1 MSTKQTL
8 VIAEKPSVAKSIA
21 AVLNATNR
29 KDGYLEGSGFL
40 VSWCVGHLVE
50 LADASTYEERYG
62 KWSLADLPILP
73 EHWRY
78 VITPDTKKQFD
89 TLKQLMGRADVESLV
104 CATDAGREGE
114 LIFRLVYEQAKCKKP
129 VKRLW
134 ISSMEDSAIREG
146 FEHLRPSADYDN
158 LYRAALC
165 RARADWLVGINA
177 TRLFSCLYHRTLNI
191 GRVMT
196 PTLALIVQRE
206 ADIDA
211 FKPTPFYT
219 VTLGLSDFTVT
230 GERLTDKAQ
239 AEVVQA
245 ACMAADAATVKS
257 VERKEKTEKPPTLYD
272 LTTLQREA
280 NRLLGFTAQQTL
292 DYLQSLY
299 EKKLATYP
307 RTDSRYL
314 TSDMAQSLPVLVN
327 TVAKAMPFASGVAV
341 YCNPAQVIND
351 AKVSDHHAI
360 IPTQGVKDADL
371 SGLPAGER
379 SLLSLI
385 AARLLCAV
393 GQPYAYAETAVLVE
407 CAGYEFKAKGRAVLN
422 PGFKEL
428 DGRYRDTLKNK
439 PEPDKEKETKALPVL
454 AEGQSCEVVTAGIK
468 EGKTTP
474 PAHFTEDSLLA
485 AMETAGAGEMPEDAE
500 RKGLGTPATRAGIL
514 EKLIKVGFLERKKVK
529 KTTHLMPTHE
539 GVALIT
545 VLPEQIQSPSM
556 TAEWEHQLKE
566 IERGEASPE
575 AFLCEISAMLK
586 DLTSHYEAVK
596 DAAVLFPSKK
606 ESLGKCPRCGG
617 SVVELKKGFVCENR
631 DCGFAIWKESKFF
644 TAKKKKPTAAFVTEL
659 LASGRARLSGCYSE
673 KSGKTYDAVVV
684 LDDDGG
690 KYVNFKLE
698 FASGGKSK

>member
-1 MSTKQTL
+1 MIEHKL

-21 AVLNATNR
+21 AVLKATNR
-29 KDGYLEGSGFL
+29 KDGYLEGGGFL

-50 LADASTYEERYG
+50 LADASAYEERYA
-62 KWSLADLPILP
+62 KWALSDLPILP
-73 EHWRY
+73 EHWKY
-78 VITPDTKKQFD
+78 VITPDTRKQFD
-89 TLKQLMGRADVESLV
+89 ILKELMSRDDVTSLV

-129 VKRLW
+129 VERLW
-134 ISSMEDSAIREG
+134 ISSMEDSAIRKG
-146 FEHLRPSADYDN
+146 FEHLRPAADYEN

-206 ADIDA
+206 ADIEA
-211 FKPTPFYT
+211 FRPTPFYT
-219 VTLGLSDFTVT
+219 VTLGLSDFAAT

-239 AEVVQA
+239 AEAVQA
-245 ACMAADAATVKS
+245 ACMEADTATVKS
-257 VERKEKTEKPPTLYD
+257 VERKEKTEKPPALYD

-292 DYLQSLY
+292 DYLQALY

-314 TSDMAQSLPVLVN
+314 TSDMAGSLPVLVN
-327 TVAKAMPFASGVAV
+327 AIANAMPFVSGAAV
-341 YCNPAQVIND
+341 RCNPAQVIDD

-379 SLLSLI
+379 SLLHLI
-385 AARLLCAV
+385 AVRLLCAV
-393 GQPYAYAETAVLVE
+393 GQPYAYAETAVVVE

-439 PEPDKEKETKALPVL
+439 PEPDKEKEAKALPVL
-454 AEGQSCEVVTAGIK
+454 NQGQSFDVVTAGIK

-485 AMETAGAGEMPEDAE
+485 AMETAGAADAPEDAE

-529 KTTHLMPTHE
+529 KATHLMPTHA

-566 IERGEASPE
+566 IERGAVEPE
-575 AFLCEISAMLK
+575 TFLDGITAMLK
-586 DLTSHYEAVK
+586 DLIRHYEVVK
-596 DAAVLFPSKK
+596 DASVLFPSDK
-606 ESLGKCPRCGG
+606 ESLGKCPRCDG

-631 DCGFAIWKESKFF
+631 DCGFAIWKESRFF
-644 TAKKKKPTAAFVTEL
+644 AAKKKKPTAAFVTEL
-659 LASGRARLSGCYSE
+659 LESGRAKLTGCYSE

-698 FASGGKSK
+698 FEGGGKKRK

>member
-1 MSTKQTL
+1 MTQYKL

-21 AVLNATNR
+21 AVLKATNR
-29 KDGYLEGSGFL
+29 KDGYLEGGGFL

-50 LADASTYEERYG
+50 LADASPSAECSP
-62 KWSLADLPILP
+62 KWALSALPILP
-73 EHWRY
+73 EHWKY

-89 TLKQLMGRADVESLV
+89 TLKQLMARDDVTSLV

-129 VKRLW
+129 VERLW

-146 FEHLRPSADYDN
+146 FAHLRPSADYDS

-165 RARADWLVGINA
+165 RARADWMVGINA

-219 VTLGLSDFTVT
+219 VTLGLSDFAAT
-230 GERLTDKAQ
+230 GERLADKAQ
-239 AEVVQA
+239 AEAVQA
-245 ACMAADAATVKS
+245 ACMAADAAVIKS
-257 VERKEKTEKPPTLYD
+257 VERKEKTEKPPALYD

-314 TSDMAQSLPVLVN
+314 TSDMTGSLPVLVN
-327 TVAKAMPFASGVAV
+327 AIAKAMPFVSGIAV
-341 YCNPAQVIND
+341 RCNPAQVVND

-379 SLLSLI
+379 SLLHLI

-393 GQPYAYAETAVLVE
+393 GQPYAYAETAVVVE

-439 PEPDKEKETKALPVL
+439 PEPDKEKEAKALPVL
-454 AEGQSCEVVTAGIK
+454 AQGQSCEVVTAGIK

-529 KTTHLMPTHE
+529 KATHLMPTHA

-566 IERGEASPE
+566 IERGGAEPE
-575 AFLCEISAMLK
+575 AFLDGITAMLK
-586 DLTSHYEAVK
+586 DLIEHYEAVK
-596 DAAVLFPSKK
+596 DASVLFPSDK

-644 TAKKKKPTAAFVTEL
+644 TAKKKKPTTAFVTEL
-659 LASGRARLSGCYSE
+659 LASGRAKLSGCYSE
-673 KSGKTYDAVVV
+673 KTGKTYDAVVV

-698 FASGGKSK
+698 FDGGGKKRR

>member
-62 KWSLADLPILP
+62 KWSLTDLPILP

-89 TLKQLMGRADVESLV
+89 TLKQLMGRADVASLV

-219 VTLGLSDFTVT
+219 VTLGLSGFSAVS
-230 GERLTDKAQ
+230 ERLTEKAH
-239 AEVVQA
+239 AEMVQE

-257 VERKEKTEKPPTLYD
+257 VERKEKTEKPPALYD

-314 TSDMAQSLPVLVN
+314 TSDMAQSLPILVN

-379 SLLSLI
+379 SLFSLI

-439 PEPDKEKETKALPVL
+439 PEPDKEKAAKALPVL
-454 AEGQSCEVVTAGIK
+454 AEGQSFEVVTAGIK

-485 AMETAGAGEMPEDAE
+485 AMETAGAGEMSEDAE
-500 RKGLGTPATRAGIL
+500 RTGLGTPATRAGIL

-529 KTTHLMPTHE
+529 KTAHLMPTHE

-575 AFLCEISAMLK
+575 AFLREISAMLK
-586 DLTSHYEAVK
+586 DLTDHYEAVK
-596 DAAVLFPSKK
+596 DAAVLFPSNK

>member
-62 KWSLADLPILP
+62 KWSLTDLPILP

-219 VTLGLSDFTVT
+219 VTLGLSDFAAT

-245 ACMAADAATVKS
+245 ACMAADSATVKS
-257 VERKEKTEKPPTLYD
+257 VERKEKTEKPPALYD

-439 PEPDKEKETKALPVL
+439 PEPDKEKEAKALPVL
-454 AEGQSCEVVTAGIK
+454 AEGQSFEVVTAGIK

-698 FASGGKSK
+698 FASGGKSR

>member
-219 VTLGLSDFTVT
+219 VTLGLSDFAAT

-245 ACMAADAATVKS
+245 ACMAADSATVKS
-257 VERKEKTEKPPTLYD
+257 VERKEKTEKPPALYD

-360 IPTQGVKDADL
+360 IPTQGMKDAGL

-385 AARLLCAV
+385 ASRLLCAV

-439 PEPDKEKETKALPVL
+439 PEPDKEKEAKALPVL
-454 AEGQSCEVVTAGIK
+454 AEGQSFEVVTAGIK

-485 AMETAGAGEMPEDAE
+485 AMETAGASEMPEDAE

-556 TAEWEHQLKE
+556 TAEWEHQLKK

-617 SVVELKKGFVCENR
+617 SVVELKKGFVCEKR

>member
-1 MSTKQTL
+1 MSYTL

-21 AVLNATNR
+21 AVLGARGR
-29 KDGYLEGSGFL
+29 KDGYLEGGGYL

-50 LADASTYEERYG
+50 LADASAYGERYA
-62 KWSLADLPILP
+62 KWALSDLPILP
-73 EHWRY
+73 ERWNY
-78 VITPDTKKQFD
+78 VITPGTKKQFD
-89 TLKQLMGRADVESLV
+89 ILKQLMGREDVASLV

-146 FEHLRPSADYDN
+146 FEHLRPASDYDR

-206 ADIDA
+206 ADIEA
-211 FKPTPFYT
+211 FRPTPFYT
-219 VTLGLSDFTVT
+219 VTLALPGFTVS
-230 GERLTDKAQ
+230 GERLSDKAQ
-239 AEVVQA
+239 AQAVQE
-245 ACMAADAATVKS
+245 ACMAAGKAAVKS
-257 VERKEKTEKPPTLYD
+257 VERKEKTEKPPALYD

-292 DYLQSLY
+292 DYLQALY

-314 TSDMAQSLPVLVN
+314 TSDMAGSLPVLVN
-327 TVAKAMPFASGVAV
+327 AVAKAMPFATGTAIT
-341 YCNPAQVIND
+341 CEPAQVID
-351 AKVSDHHAI
+351 DSKVSDHHAI
-360 IPTQGVKDADL
+360 LPTQGVKDADL
-371 SGLPAGER
+371 EALPAGER

-393 GQPYAYAETAVLVE
+393 GQPYAYAETAVFME
-407 CAGYEFKAKGRAVLN
+407 CAGQEFKAKGRAVLH

-428 DGRYRDTLKNK
+428 DMRYRNTLKSK
-439 PEPDKEKETKALPVL
+439 PETDKDKEAKALPVL
-454 AEGQSCEVVTAGIK
+454 ESGQTCEIMTAGIK

-514 EKLIKVGFLERKKVK
+514 EKLIKVGFLERRKVK
-529 KTTHLMPTHE
+529 KTAYLMPTHA

-566 IERGEASPE
+566 IERGAAEPE
-575 AFLCEISAMLK
+575 AFLSGISDMLK
-586 DLTSHYEAVK
+586 DLTQHYEAVK
-596 DAAVLFPSKK
+596 DASVLFPSDK

-617 SVVELKKGFVCENR
+617 AVVELKKGFACENR
-631 DCGFAIWKESKFF
+631 ECGFAIWKESRFF
-644 TAKKKKPTAAFVTEL
+644 AAKKKKPTAAFVTEL
-659 LASGRARLSGCYSE
+659 LANGRAKLSGCYSE
-673 KSGKTYDAVVV
+673 KTGKTYDAVVV

-690 KYVNFKLE
+690 KFVNFRLE
-698 FASGGKSK
+698 FAGGNSPGR

>member
-439 PEPDKEKETKALPVL
+439 PEPDKEKEAKALPVL

-684 LDDDGG
+684 LGDDGG

>member
-21 AVLNATNR
+21 AVLKATNR
-29 KDGYLEGSGFL
+29 KDGYLEGGGFL

-50 LADASTYEERYG
+50 LADAAAYDERYA
-62 KWSLADLPILP
+62 KWSLTDLPILP
-73 EHWRY
+73 ERWKY
-78 VITPDTKKQFD
+78 GITPDTKKQFD
-89 TLKQLMGRADVESLV
+89 TLKQLMEREDVASLV

-158 LYRAALC
+158 LYRSALC

-219 VTLGLSDFTVT
+219 VTLGLSDFAAT
-230 GERLTDKAQ
+230 GERLADKAQ
-239 AEVVQA
+239 AEAVQA

-257 VERKEKTEKPPTLYD
+257 VERKEKTEKPPALYD

-327 TVAKAMPFASGVAV
+327 TVAKTMPFASGVAV

-439 PEPDKEKETKALPVL
+439 PEPDKEKEAKALPVL
-454 AEGQSCEVVTAGIK
+454 AEGQSFEVVTAGIK

-485 AMETAGAGEMPEDAE
+485 AMETAGAGGMPEDAE

>member
-1 MSTKQTL
+1 MNTRHTL

-21 AVLNATNR
+21 AVLGAANR
-29 KDGYLEGSGFL
+29 KDGYMEGGGYL

-89 TLKQLMGRADVESLV
+89 TLKQLMSRTDVASLV

-146 FEHLRPSADYDN
+146 FENLRPSADYDS
-158 LYRAALC
+158 LYHAALC

-196 PTLALIVQRE
+196 PTLALIVKRE

-211 FKPTPFYT
+211 FQPTPFYT
-219 VTLGLSDFTVT
+219 VTLGLSDFAAT
-230 GERLTDKAQ
+230 GERLTDKTQ
-239 AEVVQA
+239 AEAVQA
-245 ACMAADAATVKS
+245 ACMAADTAIVKS
-257 VERKEKTEKPPTLYD
+257 VERKEKTEKPPALYD

-327 TVAKAMPFASGVAV
+327 AAAKAMPFASGTAIR
-341 YCNPAQVIND
+341 CNPAQVIND

-371 SGLPAGER
+371 SGLPVGER

-393 GQPYAYAETAVLVE
+393 GQPYACAETAVVVE

-439 PEPDKEKETKALPVL
+439 PEPDKEKEAKALPVL
-454 AEGQSCEVVTAGIK
+454 AEGQSFEVVTAGIK

-529 KTTHLMPTHE
+529 KTAHLMPTHE

-566 IERGEASPE
+566 IERGKASPE
-575 AFLCEISAMLK
+575 TFLQDISTMLK
-586 DLTSHYEAVK
+586 DLTDHYEAVK
-596 DAAVLFPSKK
+596 DAAVLFPSKN

-617 SVVELKKGFVCENR
+617 AVTERKNGFFCENR
-631 DCGFAIWKESKFF
+631 DCGFAIWKDSRFF
-644 TAKKKKPTAAFVTEL
+644 TAKKKKPTATFVTEL

-684 LDDDGG
+684 LADDGG

-698 FASGGKSK
+698 FTSGGKSR

>member
-1 MSTKQTL
+1 M
-8 VIAEKPSVAKSIA
+8 
-21 AVLNATNR
+21 
-29 KDGYLEGSGFL
+29 
-40 VSWCVGHLVE
+40 
-50 LADASTYEERYG
+50 
-62 KWSLADLPILP
+62 
-73 EHWRY
+73 
-78 VITPDTKKQFD
+78 ITPDTKKQFD
-89 TLKQLMGRADVESLV
+89 TLKQLMARDDVTSLV

-129 VKRLW
+129 VERLW

-146 FEHLRPSADYDN
+146 FAHLRPSADYDS

-165 RARADWLVGINA
+165 RARADWMVGINA

-219 VTLGLSDFTVT
+219 VTLGLSDFAAT
-230 GERLTDKAQ
+230 GERLADKAQ
-239 AEVVQA
+239 AEAVQA
-245 ACMAADAATVKS
+245 ACMAADAAVIKS
-257 VERKEKTEKPPTLYD
+257 VERKEKTEKPPALYD

-314 TSDMAQSLPVLVN
+314 TSDMTGSLPVLVN
-327 TVAKAMPFASGVAV
+327 AIAKAMPFVSGIAV
-341 YCNPAQVIND
+341 RCNPAQVVND

-379 SLLSLI
+379 SLLHLI

-393 GQPYAYAETAVLVE
+393 GQPYAYAETAVVVE

-439 PEPDKEKETKALPVL
+439 PEPDKEKEAKALPVL
-454 AEGQSCEVVTAGIK
+454 AQGQSCEVVTAGIK

-529 KTTHLMPTHE
+529 KATHLMPTHA
-539 GVALIT
+539 GVALI
-545 VLPEQIQSPSM
+545 IQTYDFLKLCGLLIRCRIVESVKRCSESCYQLLQYIKRRIDNALFNFSYM
-556 TAEWEHQLKE
+556 TDRNTGHVGQSL
-566 IERGEASPE
+566 
-575 AFLCEISAMLK
+575 
-586 DLTSHYEAVK
+586 
-596 DAAVLFPSKK
+596 
-606 ESLGKCPRCGG
+606 LGKAPA
-617 SVVELKKGFVCENR
+617 
-631 DCGFAIWKESKFF
+631 FAGIPHGVAKF
-644 TAKKKKPTAAFVTEL
+644 
-659 LASGRARLSGCYSE
+659 
-673 KSGKTYDAVVV
+673 
-684 LDDDGG
+684 
-690 KYVNFKLE
+690 
-698 FASGGKSK
+698 

>member
-1 MSTKQTL
+1 
-8 VIAEKPSVAKSIA
+8 
-21 AVLNATNR
+21 
-29 KDGYLEGSGFL
+29 
-40 VSWCVGHLVE
+40 
-50 LADASTYEERYG
+50 
-62 KWSLADLPILP
+62 
-73 EHWRY
+73 
-78 VITPDTKKQFD
+78 
-89 TLKQLMGRADVESLV
+89 
-104 CATDAGREGE
+104 
-114 LIFRLVYEQAKCKKP
+114 
-129 VKRLW
+129 
-134 ISSMEDSAIREG
+134 
-146 FEHLRPSADYDN
+146 
-158 LYRAALC
+158 
-165 RARADWLVGINA
+165 
-177 TRLFSCLYHRTLNI
+177 
-191 GRVMT
+191 
-196 PTLALIVQRE
+196 
-206 ADIDA
+206 
-211 FKPTPFYT
+211 
-219 VTLGLSDFTVT
+219 
-230 GERLTDKAQ
+230 
-239 AEVVQA
+239 
-245 ACMAADAATVKS
+245 MAADAAVIKS
-257 VERKEKTEKPPTLYD
+257 VERKEKTEKPPALYD

-314 TSDMAQSLPVLVN
+314 TSDMTGSLPVLVN
-327 TVAKAMPFASGVAV
+327 AIAKAMPFVSGIAV
-341 YCNPAQVIND
+341 RCNPAQVVND

-379 SLLSLI
+379 SLLHLI

-393 GQPYAYAETAVLVE
+393 GQPYAYAETAVVVE

-439 PEPDKEKETKALPVL
+439 PEPDKEKEAKALPVL
-454 AEGQSCEVVTAGIK
+454 AQGQSCEVVTAGIK

-529 KTTHLMPTHE
+529 KATHLMPTHA

-556 TAEWEHQLKE
+556 TAEWELKE
-566 IERGEASPE
+566 IERGGAEPE
-575 AFLCEISAMLK
+575 AFLDGITAMLK
-586 DLTSHYEAVK
+586 DLIEHYEAVK
-596 DAAVLFPSKK
+596 DASVLFPSDK

-644 TAKKKKPTAAFVTEL
+644 TAKKKKPTTAFVTEL
-659 LASGRARLSGCYSE
+659 LASGRAKLSGCYSE
-673 KSGKTYDAVVV
+673 KTGKTYDAVVV

-698 FASGGKSK
+698 FDGGGKKRR

>member
-21 AVLNATNR
+21 AVLKATNR
-29 KDGYLEGSGFL
+29 KDGYLEGGGFL

-50 LADASTYEERYG
+50 LADAAAYDERYA
-62 KWSLADLPILP
+62 KWSLTDLPILP
-73 EHWRY
+73 ERWKY
-78 VITPDTKKQFD
+78 GITPDTKKQFD
-89 TLKQLMGRADVESLV
+89 TLKQLMEREDVASLV

-196 PTLALIVQRE
+196 PTLALIVKRE

-219 VTLGLSDFTVT
+219 VTLGLSDFAAT
-230 GERLTDKAQ
+230 GERLTNKAQ
-239 AEVVQA
+239 AEAVQA
-245 ACMAADAATVKS
+245 VCMAADAATVKS
-257 VERKEKTEKPPTLYD
+257 VERKEKTEKPPALYD

-360 IPTQGVKDADL
+360 IPTQGVKDVDL

-379 SLLSLI
+379 SLLFLI

-428 DGRYRDTLKNK
+428 DGRYRNTLKNK
-439 PEPDKEKETKALPVL
+439 PEPDKENEAKALPVL
-454 AEGQSCEVVTAGIK
+454 AEGQSFEVVTAGIK

-529 KTTHLMPTHE
+529 KATHLMPTHA

-566 IERGEASPE
+566 IERGGAEPE
-575 AFLCEISAMLK
+575 AFLDGITAMLK
-586 DLTSHYEAVK
+586 DLIKHYEVVK
-596 DAAVLFPSKK
+596 DASVLFPSEK

-631 DCGFAIWKESKFF
+631 DCGFAIWKENKFF
-644 TAKKKKPTAAFVTEL
+644 TAKKKKPTAALVTEL
-659 LASGRARLSGCYSE
+659 LAGGRAKLSGCYSE
-673 KSGKTYDAVVV
+673 KTGKTYDAVVV

-698 FASGGKSK
+698 FASGGKSR

>member
-89 TLKQLMGRADVESLV
+89 TLKQLMEREDVASLV

-219 VTLGLSDFTVT
+219 VTLGLSDFAAT

-257 VERKEKTEKPPTLYD
+257 VERKEKTEKPPALYD

-439 PEPDKEKETKALPVL
+439 PEPDKEKEAKALPVL
-454 AEGQSCEVVTAGIK
+454 AEGQSFEVVTAGIK

>member
-165 RARADWLVGINA
+165 RARADWMVGINA

-439 PEPDKEKETKALPVL
+439 PEPDKEKEAKALPVL

-474 PAHFTEDSLLA
+474 PAHFTEDSLLD

-529 KTTHLMPTHE
+529 KTPHLMPTHE

>member
-29 KDGYLEGSGFL
+29 KDGYLEGDGFL

-62 KWSLADLPILP
+62 KWSLTDLPILP
-73 EHWRY
+73 EHRRY

-89 TLKQLMGRADVESLV
+89 TLKQLMGRTDVESLV

-114 LIFRLVYEQAKCKKP
+114 LIFRLVYEQAECKKP

-219 VTLGLSDFTVT
+219 VTLGLSGFSAVS
-230 GERLTDKAQ
+230 ERLTEKAH
-239 AEVVQA
+239 AEMVQE
-245 ACMAADAATVKS
+245 ACMAADAAIVKS
-257 VERKEKTEKPPTLYD
+257 VERKEKTEKPPALYD

-439 PEPDKEKETKALPVL
+439 PEPDKEKEAKALPVL
-454 AEGQSCEVVTAGIK
+454 AEGQSFEVVTAGIK

-698 FASGGKSK
+698 FASGGKSR

>member
-1 MSTKQTL
+1 MTQYKL

-21 AVLNATNR
+21 AVLKATNR
-29 KDGYLEGSGFL
+29 KDGYLEGGGFL

-50 LADASTYEERYG
+50 LADASTYAECYA
-62 KWSLADLPILP
+62 KWALSDLPILP
-73 EHWRY
+73 EHWKY

-89 TLKQLMGRADVESLV
+89 TLKQLMARDDVTSLV

-129 VKRLW
+129 VERLW

-146 FEHLRPSADYDN
+146 FAHLRPSADYDS

-165 RARADWLVGINA
+165 RARADWMVGINA

-219 VTLGLSDFTVT
+219 VTLGLSDFAAT
-230 GERLTDKAQ
+230 GERLADKAQ
-239 AEVVQA
+239 
-245 ACMAADAATVKS
+245 
-257 VERKEKTEKPPTLYD
+257 ERKEKTEKPPALYD

-314 TSDMAQSLPVLVN
+314 TSDMTGSLPVLVN
-327 TVAKAMPFASGVAV
+327 AIAKAMPFVSGIAV
-341 YCNPAQVIND
+341 RCNPAQVVND

-379 SLLSLI
+379 SLLHLI

-393 GQPYAYAETAVLVE
+393 GQPYAYAETAVVVE

-439 PEPDKEKETKALPVL
+439 PEPDKEKEAKALPVL
-454 AEGQSCEVVTAGIK
+454 AQGQSCEVVTAGIK

-529 KTTHLMPTHE
+529 KATHLMPTHA

-566 IERGEASPE
+566 IERGGAEPE
-575 AFLCEISAMLK
+575 AFLDGITAMLK
-586 DLTSHYEAVK
+586 DLIEHYEAVK
-596 DAAVLFPSKK
+596 DASVLFPSDK

-644 TAKKKKPTAAFVTEL
+644 TAKKKKPTTAFVTEL
-659 LASGRARLSGCYSE
+659 LASGRAKLSGCYSE
-673 KSGKTYDAVVV
+673 KTGKTYDAVVV

-698 FASGGKSK
+698 FDGGGKKRR

>member
-1 MSTKQTL
+1 MTQYKL

-21 AVLNATNR
+21 AVLKATNR
-29 KDGYLEGSGFL
+29 KDGYLEGGGFL

-50 LADASTYEERYG
+50 LADASTYAECYA
-62 KWSLADLPILP
+62 KWALSDLPILP
-73 EHWRY
+73 EHWKY

-89 TLKQLMGRADVESLV
+89 TLKQLMARDDVTSLV

-129 VKRLW
+129 VERLW

-146 FEHLRPSADYDN
+146 FAHLRPSADYDS

-165 RARADWLVGINA
+165 RARADWMVGINA

-219 VTLGLSDFTVT
+219 VTLGLSDFAAT
-230 GERLTDKAQ
+230 GERLADKAQ
-239 AEVVQA
+239 AEAVQA
-245 ACMAADAATVKS
+245 ACMAADAAVIKS
-257 VERKEKTEKPPTLYD
+257 VERKEKTEKPPALYD

-314 TSDMAQSLPVLVN
+314 TSDMTGSLPVLVN
-327 TVAKAMPFASGVAV
+327 AIAKAMPFVSGIAV
-341 YCNPAQVIND
+341 RCNPAQVVND

-379 SLLSLI
+379 SLLHLI

-393 GQPYAYAETAVLVE
+393 GQPYAYAETAVVVE

-439 PEPDKEKETKALPVL
+439 PEPDKEKEAKALPVL
-454 AEGQSCEVVTAGIK
+454 AQGQSCEVVTAGIK

-529 KTTHLMPTHE
+529 KATHLMPTHA

-556 TAEWEHQLKE
+556 TAEWELKE
-566 IERGEASPE
+566 IERGGAEPE
-575 AFLCEISAMLK
+575 AFLDGITAMLK
-586 DLTSHYEAVK
+586 DLIEHYEAVK
-596 DAAVLFPSKK
+596 DASVLFPSDK

-644 TAKKKKPTAAFVTEL
+644 TAKKKKPTTAFVTEL
-659 LASGRARLSGCYSE
+659 LASGRAKLSGCYSE
-673 KSGKTYDAVVV
+673 KTGKTYDAVVV

-698 FASGGKSK
+698 FDGGGKKRR

>member
-1 MSTKQTL
+1 MTQYKL

-21 AVLNATNR
+21 AVLKATNR
-29 KDGYLEGSGFL
+29 KDGYLEGGGFL

-50 LADASTYEERYG
+50 LADASTYAECYA
-62 KWSLADLPILP
+62 KWALSDLPILP
-73 EHWRY
+73 EHWKY

-89 TLKQLMGRADVESLV
+89 TLKQLMARDDVTSLV

-129 VKRLW
+129 VERLW

-146 FEHLRPSADYDN
+146 FAHLRPSADYDS

-165 RARADWLVGINA
+165 RARADWMVGINA

-219 VTLGLSDFTVT
+219 VTLGLSDFAAT
-230 GERLTDKAQ
+230 GERLADKAQ
-239 AEVVQA
+239 AEAVQA
-245 ACMAADAATVKS
+245 ACMAADAAVIKS
-257 VERKEKTEKPPTLYD
+257 VERKEKTEKPPALYD

-314 TSDMAQSLPVLVN
+314 TSDMTGSLPVLVN
-327 TVAKAMPFASGVAV
+327 AIAKAMPFVSGIAV
-341 YCNPAQVIND
+341 RCNPAQVVND

-379 SLLSLI
+379 SLLHLI

-393 GQPYAYAETAVLVE
+393 GQPYAYAETAVVVE

-439 PEPDKEKETKALPVL
+439 PEPDKEKEAKALPVL
-454 AEGQSCEVVTAGIK
+454 AQGQSCEVVTAGIK

-500 RKGLGTPATRAGIL
+500 RKGLGTPATRAVI
-514 EKLIKVGFLERKKVK
+514 
-529 KTTHLMPTHE
+529 
-539 GVALIT
+539 
-545 VLPEQIQSPSM
+545 
-556 TAEWEHQLKE
+556 
-566 IERGEASPE
+566 
-575 AFLCEISAMLK
+575 
-586 DLTSHYEAVK
+586 
-596 DAAVLFPSKK
+596 
-606 ESLGKCPRCGG
+606 
-617 SVVELKKGFVCENR
+617 
-631 DCGFAIWKESKFF
+631 
-644 TAKKKKPTAAFVTEL
+644 
-659 LASGRARLSGCYSE
+659 
-673 KSGKTYDAVVV
+673 
-684 LDDDGG
+684 
-690 KYVNFKLE
+690 
-698 FASGGKSK
+698 

>member
-29 KDGYLEGSGFL
+29 KDGYLEGGGFL

-62 KWSLADLPILP
+62 KWSLTDLPILP

-129 VKRLW
+129 IKRLW

-165 RARADWLVGINA
+165 RARADWLGGINA

-230 GERLTDKAQ
+230 GERLTDKSQ
-239 AEVVQA
+239 AETVQA
-245 ACMAADAATVKS
+245 ACVAADAATVKS
-257 VERKEKTEKPPTLYD
+257 VERKEKTEKPPALYD

-439 PEPDKEKETKALPVL
+439 PEPDKEKEAKALPVL

-529 KTTHLMPTHE
+529 KNTHLMPTHE

-631 DCGFAIWKESKFF
+631 DCDFAIWKESRFF

>member
-50 LADASTYEERYG
+50 LADASAYDERYA
-62 KWSLADLPILP
+62 KWSLTDLPILP
-73 EHWRY
+73 ERWKY
-78 VITPDTKKQFD
+78 GITPDTKKQFD
-89 TLKQLMGRADVESLV
+89 TLKQLMEREDVASLV

-219 VTLGLSDFTVT
+219 VTLGLSDFAAT

-245 ACMAADAATVKS
+245 ACMAADTATVKS
-257 VERKEKTEKPPTLYD
+257 VERKEKTEKPPALYD

-371 SGLPAGER
+371 SCLPAGER

-439 PEPDKEKETKALPVL
+439 PEPDKEKEAKALPVL
-454 AEGQSCEVVTAGIK
+454 AEGQSFEVITAGIK

>member
-21 AVLNATNR
+21 AVLKATNR
-29 KDGYLEGSGFL
+29 KDGYLEGGGFL

-50 LADASTYEERYG
+50 LADAAAYDERYA
-62 KWSLADLPILP
+62 KWSLTDLPILP
-73 EHWRY
+73 ERWKY
-78 VITPDTKKQFD
+78 GITPDTKKQFD
-89 TLKQLMGRADVESLV
+89 TLKQLMEREDVASLV

-158 LYRAALC
+158 LYRSALC

-219 VTLGLSDFTVT
+219 VTLGLSDFAAT
-230 GERLTDKAQ
+230 GERLADKAQ
-239 AEVVQA
+239 AEAVQA

-257 VERKEKTEKPPTLYD
+257 VERKEKTEKPPALYD

-341 YCNPAQVIND
+341 YCNPTQVIND

-439 PEPDKEKETKALPVL
+439 PEPDKEKEAKALPVL
-454 AEGQSCEVVTAGIK
+454 AEGQSFEVVTAGIK

-474 PAHFTEDSLLA
+474 PAHCAQDSLLA
-485 AMETAGAGEMPEDAE
+485 AMETAGAGGMPEDAE

-514 EKLIKVGFLERKKVK
+514 EKLIKVDFLERKKVK

>member
-62 KWSLADLPILP
+62 KWSLTDLPILP

-89 TLKQLMGRADVESLV
+89 TLKQLMGRSDVESLV

-129 VKRLW
+129 VERLW

-219 VTLGLSDFTVT
+219 VTLGLSDFAAT

-245 ACMAADAATVKS
+245 ACMAADSATVKS
-257 VERKEKTEKPPTLYD
+257 VERKEKTEKPPALYD

-439 PEPDKEKETKALPVL
+439 PEPDKEKEAKALPVL
-454 AEGQSCEVVTAGIK
+454 AEGQSFEVVTAGIK

-514 EKLIKVGFLERKKVK
+514 EKLIKVDFLERKKVK

-698 FASGGKSK
+698 FASGGKSR

>member
-314 TSDMAQSLPVLVN
+314 TSDMVQSLPVLVN

-439 PEPDKEKETKALPVL
+439 PEPDKEKEAKALPVL

>member
-21 AVLNATNR
+21 AVLKATNR
-29 KDGYLEGSGFL
+29 KDGYLEGGGFL

-50 LADASTYEERYG
+50 LADAAAYDERYA
-62 KWSLADLPILP
+62 KWSLTDLPILP
-73 EHWRY
+73 ERWKY
-78 VITPDTKKQFD
+78 GITPDTKKQFD
-89 TLKQLMGRADVESLV
+89 TLKQLMEREDVASLV

-158 LYRAALC
+158 LYRSALC

-219 VTLGLSDFTVT
+219 VTLGLSDFAAT
-230 GERLTDKAQ
+230 GERLADKAQ
-239 AEVVQA
+239 AEAVQA
-245 ACMAADAATVKS
+245 ACMAADAAVIKS
-257 VERKEKTEKPPTLYD
+257 VERKEKTEKPPALYD

-439 PEPDKEKETKALPVL
+439 PEPDKEKEAKALPVL
-454 AEGQSCEVVTAGIK
+454 AEGQSFEVVTAGIK

-485 AMETAGAGEMPEDAE
+485 AMETAGAGGMPEDAE

>member
-439 PEPDKEKETKALPVL
+439 PEPDKEKEAKALPVL